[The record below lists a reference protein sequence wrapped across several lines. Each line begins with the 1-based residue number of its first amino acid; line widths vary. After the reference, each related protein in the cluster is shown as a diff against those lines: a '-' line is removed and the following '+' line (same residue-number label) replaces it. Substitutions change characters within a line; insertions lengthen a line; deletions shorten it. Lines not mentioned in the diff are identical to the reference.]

1 MERQSSGETWLKKKR
16 KKENS
21 RLLQALPEC
30 CPSKQEY
37 GICHIPVTY
46 ASPPD
51 HLPSPKTTGAKPR
64 RRARRQFPAALHSPN
79 QTLMR
84 SAQIKGGGERRNEN
98 SLRPQGRPNPII
110 PITPA
115 NHTLMMGIKMCW
127 PRSSA
132 RQAPVQPSVS
142 GFLQWWAA
150 GGEGRVLQKCVHL
163 CQFRHGGPG
172 QVLGRRWAAE
182 SKKRNKRKGRRV
194 TAELCAPTTR
204 CSPLSRPPWH
214 LSLPAH
220 REKKKK
226 GLWFTPSYSTLKREQ
241 FNPLKLPSW
250 LPSEP
255 LQTFPKPPVSAQI

>member
-1 MERQSSGETWLKKKR
+1 MAQKKTEAKKER
-16 KKENS
+16 KENS

-37 GICHIPVTY
+37 GTCQIPVTY

-150 GGEGRVLQKCVHL
+150 GGRTSLAEVRSSVPVPA
-163 CQFRHGGPG
+163 RRSGPRSG
-172 QVLGRRWAAE
+172 SA
-182 SKKRNKRKGRRV
+182 
-194 TAELCAPTTR
+194 
-204 CSPLSRPPWH
+204 LS
-214 LSLPAH
+214 SG
-220 REKKKK
+220 K
-226 GLWFTPSYSTLKREQ
+226 
-241 FNPLKLPSW
+241 
-250 LPSEP
+250 
-255 LQTFPKPPVSAQI
+255 